1 MKVGVVVPARNEEEQ
16 LAKSLGRIPDHLDG
30 VGSLV
35 RIVVD
40 DGSTDATAK
49 IARSINWAVISHPVN
64 RGMGAAVRTG
74 CDAAV
79 DAGCDIV
86 VTMDADGQHRFED
99 VTGLVMPIIE
109 EKADL
114 VHGHRA
120 FDAKMPLPYRIGNI
134 SLNSIMFLL
143 FGVRITDSQC
153 GFRAFR
159 SSAYAQLRWQANDY
173 GIASE
178 IWVRLARAKL
188 RHAEIPIPTIY
199 HDKYKGTRPSDGLRI
214 LRQMLQWRFK
224 LPATEPR
231 AQSRPPVQLIADA
244 IDEPDRR

>member
-114 VHGHRA
+114 VHGHRP
-120 FDAKMPLPYRIGNI
+120 FDAKMPLLYRIGNI

-159 SSAYAQLRWQANDY
+159 SSAYAQLRWHANDY

-178 IWVRLARAKL
+178 I
-188 RHAEIPIPTIY
+188 
-199 HDKYKGTRPSDGLRI
+199 
-214 LRQMLQWRFK
+214 
-224 LPATEPR
+224 
-231 AQSRPPVQLIADA
+231 
-244 IDEPDRR
+244 